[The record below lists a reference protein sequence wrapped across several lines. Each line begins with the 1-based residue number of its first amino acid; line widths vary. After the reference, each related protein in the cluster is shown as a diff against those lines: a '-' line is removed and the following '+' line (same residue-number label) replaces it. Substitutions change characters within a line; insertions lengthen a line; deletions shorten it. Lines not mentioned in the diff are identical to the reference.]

1 MKELGEDHSIFFMK
15 KREVTKKSRDYW
27 VATNFNENFVQ

>member
-1 MKELGEDHSIFFMK
+1 MK
-15 KREVTKKSRDYW
+15 KLGVTEFFSREMGGVTKKSRDYW